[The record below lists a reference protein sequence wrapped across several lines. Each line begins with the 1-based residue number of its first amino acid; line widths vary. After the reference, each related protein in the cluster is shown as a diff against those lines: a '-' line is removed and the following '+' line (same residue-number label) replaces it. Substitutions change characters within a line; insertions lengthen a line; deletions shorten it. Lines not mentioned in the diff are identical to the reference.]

1 MILSS
6 RVRRVLSSKFAF
18 ACFFVS
24 LVLPRCAR
32 NTWAFDEDQV
42 AFFEERIRPV
52 LVEHCYECHSA
63 RSGESKGG
71 LLLDSRKGVT
81 QGGDSGSSI
90 DLVNSDQSLIL
101 NALRYDD
108 LKMPPSGKLSDQV
121 IDDFA
126 KWIAMGA
133 PDPREEAATVA
144 PSLAVDWEGAKNFWS
159 FQPRPAVN
167 PAKASSAWCRNPID
181 SFIEQKRN
189 TAGVQPVEEASR
201 ATWLR
206 RVYIDLVGIPP
217 TPEESMAF
225 EQSVEPDI
233 YERTVD
239 ALLAS
244 PTYGQRWGRYWLD
257 LARYADSN
265 GADENHAY
273 PVAWRYRDYVV
284 DSFNRDT
291 PYDLFVREQLAGDL
305 LISSG
310 NPEPSP
316 SNPEAPLLSEAEQ
329 RRLIAATGFLVIGPK
344 MLAEQ
349 DKPKLVADLVDEQI
363 DTVGK
368 VFLGLTIGC
377 ARCHDHKF
385 DPILASDYYA
395 LASIFHS
402 TKSMEHLNH
411 VAQWN
416 ERELPDSEIVRNMA
430 VHDAKTEQAN
440 LQVQQ
445 LSSELMQRH
454 AIPADSP
461 EPLKQLES
469 VLNDSE
475 KESLA
480 KLKQVHEEL
489 TKSRPKL
496 PKAMAVQ
503 ESEVRLVSVHVRG
516 NHLQMAGEP
525 LPPAVP
531 TILRKG
537 PVTDTLQMAPTSSG
551 RLELANWIADTQ
563 NPLTA
568 RVMVNRIWQGHFGSG
583 LVATGSNFGLRG
595 QLPTHP
601 ELLDWLANT
610 FVEND
615 WSIKD
620 LHRLIVLSSTYRMS
634 TGSNS
639 DSEKVDPDNRLLW
652 RQNRRRLEIEPL
664 RDSLLSMVDLLDTR
678 VGGEATAASAAPDAR
693 AVWAGKIGA
702 ARRTVY
708 LEVNRAAMSDFL
720 TTFDFVE
727 PGVSVDRRPT
737 TIVPH
742 QALYLMNHPLPLEVG
757 RQLANQI
764 WSQGGN
770 DAQRLE
776 QVVRRVYGRS
786 ATSVEKQIVQSVAS
800 SRKDVQDTAVSD
812 SLESLESLENCHS
825 SLEIWVKICRAM
837 LLTNEFLYVE

>member
-1 MILSS
+1 MISS
-6 RVRRVLSSKFAF
+6 SSIRPVLHCRLVF
-18 ACFFVS
+18 ACCIV
-24 LVLPRCAR
+24 VLLFPLATRKSWSAD
-32 NTWAFDEDQV
+32 DEQL
-42 AFFEERIRPV
+42 AFFEERIRPI

-63 RSGESKGG
+63 KSNDSKGG
-71 LLLDSRKGVT
+71 LRLDSRQSVA
-81 QGGDSGSSI
+81 QGGDSGSAI
-90 DLVNSDQSLIL
+90 DLTNPDQSLIL
-101 NALRYDD
+101 NALRYQD
-108 LKMPPSGKLSDQV
+108 LKMPPSSKLSDKV

-133 PDPREEAATVA
+133 PDPRDEEAAGA
-144 PSLAVDWEGAKNFWS
+144 SSLIVDWDAAKNFWS
-159 FQPRPAVN
+159 FQARKSILPPAN
-167 PAKASSAWCRNPID
+167 ASSWCRNPID

-189 TAGVQPVEEASR
+189 VSGVNHAPESNR

-206 RVYIDLVGIPP
+206 RVYMDLVGIPP
-217 TPEESMAF
+217 TAEESIGF
-225 EQSVEPDI
+225 EQSVETDI

-244 PTYGQRWGRYWLD
+244 PSYGQRWGRYWLD

-265 GADENHAY
+265 GADENHQY

-284 DSFNRDT
+284 ESFNRDT
-291 PYDLFVREQLAGDL
+291 PYDRFVREQLAGDL
-305 LISSG
+305 LIPVGDHDAASWVS
-310 NPEPSP
+310 
-316 SNPEAPLLSEAEQ
+316 AEQ
-329 RRLIAATGFLVIGPK
+329 KRLITATGFLVIGPK

-385 DPILASDYYA
+385 DPILAKDYYA

-416 ERELPDSEIVRNMA
+416 ERELPDSEVELTIA
-430 VHDAKTEQAN
+430 AHA
-440 LQVQQ
+440 
-445 LSSELMQRH
+445 SELERSNSLLQKQTAEFLTLH
-454 AIPADSP
+454 SIAGDSP
-461 EPLKQLES
+461 ENLKQLEAALS
-469 VLNDSE
+469 DSE
-475 KESLA
+475 KETLA
-480 KLKQVHEEL
+480 KLRQANEEVI
-489 TKSRPKL
+489 KSKPKL

-503 ESEVRLVSVHVRG
+503 EAEVRLVSVHVRG
-516 NHLQMAGEP
+516 NHLQMTGEP
-525 LPPAVP
+525 LMPAVP
-531 TILRKG
+531 KVLLK
-537 PVTDTLQMAPTSSG
+537 DMESNALQVPSGSSG
-551 RLELANWIADTQ
+551 RLELANWIADPL

-568 RVMVNRIWQGHFGSG
+568 RVLVNRIWQGHFGTGMVSS
-583 LVATGSNFGLRG
+583 GSNFGLRG

-601 ELLDWLANT
+601 ELLDWLASE
-610 FVEND
+610 FIENE

-620 LHRLIVLSSTYRMS
+620 MHRLIVLSSTYRMS
-634 TGSNS
+634 TDTSS
-639 DSEKVDPDNRLLW
+639 ACELADPENRLLW

-664 RDSLLSMVDLLDTR
+664 RDSLLSIVDLLDMK
-678 VGGEATAASAAPDAR
+678 VGGAATAATTAPDTRVA
-693 AVWAGKIGA
+693 WASKVGA

-757 RQLANQI
+757 RQLATQI
-764 WSQGGN
+764 WSERGT
-770 DAQRLE
+770 DADRLE
-776 QVVRRVYGRS
+776 VVARRTFGRS
-786 ATSVEKQIVQSVAS
+786 ATSTEREIVQRFCSTQKDDQGVAIL
-800 SRKDVQDTAVSD
+800 DALEVSN
-812 SLESLESLENCHS
+812 SNLETW
-825 SLEIWVKICRAM
+825 IRICRAM

>member
-1 MILSS
+1 MISLS
-6 RVRRVLSSKFAF
+6 RVRRVLASKLAIACCFAILVFPWF
-18 ACFFVS
+18 ACNAWS
-24 LVLPRCAR
+24 
-32 NTWAFDEDQV
+32 FDEEQV

-71 LLLDSRKGVT
+71 LLLDSRKGIA

-90 DLVNSDQSLIL
+90 DLVNWDQSLIL
-101 NALRYDD
+101 KALRYDD
-108 LKMPPSGKLSDQV
+108 MKMPPSGKLSDQV

-144 PSLAVDWEGAKNFWS
+144 PSVAVDWEGAKNFWS
-159 FQPRPAVN
+159 FQPRPTVN
-167 PAKASSAWCRNPID
+167 PAKASSGWCRNPID

-189 TAGVQPVEEASR
+189 AAGVQPVEEASR

-206 RVYIDLVGIPP
+206 RVSIDLVGIPP
-217 TPEESMAF
+217 TPEESLAF
-225 EQSVEPDI
+225 EQSKEPDI

-305 LISSG
+305 LIS
-310 NPEPSP
+310 P
-316 SNPEAPLLSEAEQ
+316 SNPQASPLSEAEQ

-385 DPILASDYYA
+385 DPIFASDYYA
-395 LASIFHS
+395 LASVFHS

-416 ERELPDSEIVRNMA
+416 ERELPDSEIVRNIA
-430 VHDAKTEQAN
+430 VHDSKIEQAN
-440 LQVQQ
+440 LQVRQHT
-445 LSSELMQRH
+445 SELMQRH
-454 AIPADSP
+454 AIPADMPDS
-461 EPLKQLES
+461 LKQLES

-480 KLKQVHEEL
+480 KLRQVHEEL

-503 ESEVRLVSVHVRG
+503 ESEIRLVSVHVRG

-525 LPPAVP
+525 LKPAVP

-537 PVTDTLQMAPTSSG
+537 TATDALQMGSTSSG
-551 RLELANWIADTQ
+551 RLELANWIADSQ

-583 LVATGSNFGLRG
+583 LVSTGSNFGLRG

-610 FVEND
+610 FIEND

-620 LHRLIVLSSTYRMS
+620 MHRLIVLSSTYRMS

-639 DSEKVDPDNRLLW
+639 DSELADPENRLLW

-664 RDSLLSMVDLLDTR
+664 RDSLLSMVGLLDTR
-678 VGGEATAASAAPDAR
+678 VGGEATAASAAPNAQ
-693 AVWAGKIGA
+693 AAWAGKIGS
-702 ARRTVY
+702 ARRTIY

-757 RQLANQI
+757 RQLASQI

-770 DAQRLE
+770 DAERLE
-776 QVVRRVYGRS
+776 QVVRRVFGRA
-786 ATSVEKQIVQSVAS
+786 ATSIEKQIVQRIAS
-800 SRKDVQDTAVSD
+800 SRKDDQGAAIS
-812 SLESLESLENCHS
+812 ESLDSLENCHS
-825 SLEIWVKICRAM
+825 SLETWVKICRAM

>member
-6 RVRRVLSSKFAF
+6 SVRRVLSSKLAI
-18 ACFFVS
+18 ACFLVS
-24 LVLPRCAR
+24 LFFPGFAR
-32 NTWAFDEDQV
+32 NAWSFDEDQL
-42 AFFEERIRPV
+42 AFFEARIRPV

-101 NALRYDD
+101 GALRYDD

-133 PDPREEAATVA
+133 PDPRDEAATVA
-144 PSLAVDWEGAKNFWS
+144 PSLTVDWEGAKNFWS

-167 PAKASSAWCRNPID
+167 PAKAFSEWCRNPID
-181 SFIEQKRN
+181 SFVEQKRN
-189 TAGVQPVEEASR
+189 AAGVQPVEEASR

-206 RVYIDLVGIPP
+206 RVYLDLVGIPP

-305 LISSG
+305 LISS
-310 NPEPSP
+310 
-316 SNPEAPLLSEAEQ
+316 SNPQASSLSEAEQ

-395 LASIFHS
+395 LASVFHS

-416 ERELPDSEIVRNMA
+416 ERELPDSEIVRSMA

-445 LSSELMQRH
+445 HISELMQKH
-454 AIPADSP
+454 AIPADAP

-469 VLNDSE
+469 ALNDPE

-480 KLKQVHEEL
+480 KLRQVHEEL

-516 NHLQMAGEP
+516 NHLQMAGQP
-525 LPPAVP
+525 LAPAVP

-537 PVTDTLQMAPTSSG
+537 AATDTLQMAPTSSG
-551 RLELANWIADTQ
+551 RLELADWIADAQ

-583 LVATGSNFGLRG
+583 LVSTGSNFGLRG

-620 LHRLIVLSSTYRMS
+620 LHRLIVLSATYRMS

-639 DSEKVDPDNRLLW
+639 HSEQVDPENRLLW
-652 RQNRRRLEIEPL
+652 RQNRRRMEIEPL

-693 AVWAGKIGA
+693 AAWAGKIGS
-702 ARRTVY
+702 ARRTIY

-800 SRKDVQDTAVSD
+800 RRKDEPDAATSD
-812 SLESLESLENCHS
+812 SLESVDSLENCHS
-825 SLEIWVKICRAM
+825 SLETWVKICRAM

>member
-1 MILSS
+1 MISLS
-6 RVRRVLSSKFAF
+6 RVRRVLSSKLT
-18 ACFFVS
+18 FVS
-24 LVLPRCAR
+24 CFVIFVFPCFAR
-32 NTWAFDEDQV
+32 NTWSADEEQV

-71 LLLDSRKGVT
+71 LLLDSRKGVA

-133 PDPREEAATVA
+133 SDPRDEAATVA
-144 PSLAVDWEGAKNFWS
+144 PSLTVDWEGAKNFWS
-159 FQPRPAVN
+159 FQPRPSVN

-189 TAGVQPVEEASR
+189 AAGVHPVEEASR

-206 RVYIDLVGIPP
+206 RVYLDLVGIPP

-284 DSFNRDT
+284 ESFNRDT

-305 LISSG
+305 LISS
-310 NPEPSP
+310 
-316 SNPEAPLLSEAEQ
+316 SNPQASSLSEVEQ

-395 LASIFHS
+395 LASVFHS

-430 VHDAKTEQAN
+430 VHDAKIEQAN

-445 LSSELMQRH
+445 HTSELMQKH
-454 AIPADSP
+454 AIPSDSP

-475 KESLA
+475 KESLT

-503 ESEVRLVSVHVRG
+503 ESQVRLVSVHVRG

-525 LPPAVP
+525 LAPAVP

-537 PVTDTLQMAPTSSG
+537 TVTDTLQMAPTSSG
-551 RLELANWIADTQ
+551 RLELANWIADAQ

-583 LVATGSNFGLRG
+583 LVSTGSNFGLRG

-601 ELLDWLANT
+601 ELLDWLANK
-610 FVEND
+610 FIENR

-620 LHRLIVLSSTYRMS
+620 MHRLIVLSSTYRMS
-634 TGSNS
+634 TESNS
-639 DSEKVDPDNRLLW
+639 DAEQVDPENRLLW

-693 AVWAGKIGA
+693 AVWASKIGS

-770 DAQRLE
+770 DAERLE
-776 QVVRRVYGRS
+776 QIVRRVFGRS
-786 ATSVEKQIVQSVAS
+786 ATGVEKQIVQRVAS
-800 SRKDVQDTAVSD
+800 SRKDEQSAAISESLD
-812 SLESLESLENCHS
+812 SLDSLENCHS
-825 SLEIWVKICRAM
+825 SLETWVKICRAM